1 MTNRNSETGAPKIAA
16 PARLLVADDDR
27 AFRLSTA
34 ALLRAE
40 GYEVAVAADGASA
53 VEALRVAHQMGTD
66 FDLLL
71 LDLRMPG
78 IDGLGV
84 VEALRVWGESV
95 PILIISGA
103 GTVDTAVRALHLG
116 ADDFLTKPTE
126 PEVLAAHV
134 AELLERRPVQGSV
147 VAPNPGDMVGRSPP
161 MVAFFTALRKV
172 APTDTTVVITGE
184 TGTGKELAARAVHDL
199 SPRHAAPFVAVNCA
213 ALAEGV
219 LESELFGHVKG
230 AFTGAL
236 RDRAGLFEAADS
248 GTIFLDEIGSVP
260 LTLQQRLLRALQE
273 REVTPVGA
281 TRATKVNVRIV
292 AATNT
297 DLHTLVAAGSFREDL
312 LYRLAVFPLV
322 LPPLRDRAADIP
334 ILVMHALASL
344 RTSGGK
350 IHPAREGLACSPFAM
365 RLLRA
370 YDWPGNVRQLLAV
383 IETAAIHADFGR
395 IGAQHLPPVVRAA
408 GDRAS
413 RLNGAGG
420 ELPRYHTDAENASE
434 RAAIVAAL
442 AETGGALARAAELL
456 GMGRTTL
463 WRKLKA
469 YGLAPGVGTAP
480 DDVIQGSDLHE

>member
-1 MTNRNSETGAPKIAA
+1 MTNGHNGGSNGGNSSVT

-34 ALLRAE
+34 ALLRAD
-40 GYEVAVAADGASA
+40 GYDVAVAADGAAA
-53 VEALRVAHQMGTD
+53 VEALRAAHESGND

-84 VEALRVWGESV
+84 VEALRVWGQTV
-95 PILIISGA
+95 PILIISGV

-126 PEVLAAHV
+126 HEVLAAHV
-134 AELLERRPVQGSV
+134 AELLERRPVQGAV
-147 VAPNPGDMVGRSPP
+147 VAPNPGGMIGRSPS

-172 APTDTTVVITGE
+172 APTDTTVLITGE

-199 SPRHAAPFVAVNCA
+199 STRQAAPFVAVNCA

-260 LTLQQRLLRALQE
+260 LTLQQRLLRVLQE

-281 TRATKVNVRIV
+281 TRAIKVDVRIV
-292 AATNT
+292 TATNT
-297 DLHTLVAAGSFREDL
+297 DLRTLVAAARFREDL

-322 LPPLRDRAADIP
+322 LPPLSDRAADIP
-334 ILVMHALASL
+334 ILVMHALERL

-350 IHPAREGLACSPFAM
+350 AHPERDGLACSPFAM
-365 RLLRA
+365 RLLRG

-383 IETAAIHADFGR
+383 IEAAAIHADFGR
-395 IGAQHLPPVVRAA
+395 IGAQHLPAEVRAA
-408 GDRAS
+408 GDRTS
-413 RLNGAGG
+413 RLNGMAG
-420 ELPRYHTDAENASE
+420 EPARYRIDAEDASE

-463 WRKLKA
+463 WRKLKT
-469 YGLAPGVGTAP
+469 YGLAPGGTGTS
-480 DDVIQGSDLHE
+480 DDGIQGSS